1 MQRKLFVV
9 TAAALLTAPAA
20 MAQTNVSISGRF
32 NVGWE
37 SYKLGDC
44 SAGFNC
50 RSESRVSESSSR
62 IDFSIREDLGGGLSA
77 WAYHS
82 LRFSPDLGTINT
94 SGNTAVGMQH
104 NRWGKL
110 TVGRWDVHYLEADI
124 PLEALH
130 RGSNQAL
137 IGGGGLLGQI
147 QSGPGGAVATMGNG
161 TRTPNLLMWNS
172 PNWNGFSGLI
182 AYAASGGAAPTA
194 VAGVVTA
201 IPGASTLNEGSGRS
215 AAGAGNPGSGRS
227 WSGALSYNNG
237 PWAAGLSYWNSNAE
251 SDVVDGINR
260 DNDQRSTRAWLG
272 YKFPMGLNVGLS
284 VDRSSLDTGINGG
297 ASSKSRRTAW
307 FVPVNYRFG
316 PHNLIAQYAR
326 AGKLTGSAIAAGTSG
341 DYKAHA
347 WMLGYEYAFSKRT
360 SINLNY
366 TKLNNGSLASYDLYA
381 LNGATNTVAGE
392 DPRQIFVGMRH
403 DF

>member
-1 MQRKLFVV
+1 MKSKCFVV
-9 TAAALLTAPAA
+9 TAAALLAAPAA

-37 SYKLGDC
+37 NYKVGSCPGCDT
-44 SAGFNC
+44 
-50 RSESRVSESSSR
+50 ESRVSESSSR

-77 WAYHS
+77 WGYHS

-94 SGNTAVGMQH
+94 SGNTAVGLQH
-104 NRWGKL
+104 DRWGKL
-110 TVGRWDVHYLEADI
+110 TIGRWDVHYLEADI
-124 PLEALH
+124 PLGALH

-147 QSGPGGAVATMGNG
+147 QSGPGGAVVIMGNG
-161 TRTPNLLMWNS
+161 TRTPNLLMWDS
-172 PNWNGFSGLI
+172 PAWNGFSARL

-194 VAGVVTA
+194 VGGVVTA
-201 IPGASTLNEGSGRS
+201 IPGASTLGEGATNRGP
-215 AAGAGNPGSGRS
+215 GDPGSGRS
-227 WSGALSYNNG
+227 WSGALRYNNG

-251 SDVVDGINR
+251 SDVVDGVNR
-260 DNDQRSTRAWLG
+260 KNDQRSTRAWLG

-297 ASSKSRRTAW
+297 ASSKSRRTSW
-307 FVPVNYRFG
+307 FIPVNYRFG
-316 PHNLIAQYAR
+316 PHNLIAQYSR

-341 DYKAHA
+341 NYKAHA

-360 SINLNY
+360 SLNLNY
-366 TKLNNGSLASYDLYA
+366 TKLVNGSLASYDMYA

-392 DPRQIFVGMRH
+392 DPRQVYVGMRH